1 MLRMK
6 EFFHIG
12 DAKKDENITGVLET
26 SIEEQ
31 VEILDTE
38 YGADRDVY
46 TEDGGYVVL
55 LEEEKDFQTLYDRSK
70 LFPKDESWMYEY
82 VDLIVTKDKEYAQM
96 LFLLSNDYGVVAIVP
111 TDLLNDDGIIEEAK
125 EHGQVKRD

>member
-1 MLRMK
+1 MLMMK

-12 DAKKDENITGVLET
+12 DANKNENITGVLEEI
-26 SIEEQ
+26 IEEQ
-31 VEILDTE
+31 VKTLDTE
-38 YGADRDVY
+38 YGADREVY
-46 TEDGGYVVL
+46 SEDGGYVVL
-55 LEEEKDFQTLYDRSK
+55 LEEERDFQALYDRSK

-111 TDLLNDDGIIEEAK
+111 TDLLNDNDIIEEAK
-125 EHGQVKRD
+125 EHGQVKKD